1 MKIASWIN
9 TTREEVEARR
19 HHVWLGISLGNRYFT
34 AAHVGGYV
42 GWALV
47 HTKGRV
53 LIVIGDALQAINIEI
68 LDSRTP
74 HHALKRA
81 MKLGDAR
88 HAEISA
94 LVATLPAADQARV
107 RVAHFAEVTAAETYR
122 RNLEA
127 IGEAY
132 RGHAGF
138 RAHVQAMVRAGR
150 PDHADKIAHLPED
163 KLDRLAEY
171 ILKELP
177 LYVDGVEVGDG
188 AGGETEPFTL
198 SLYPAR
204 TQLDELVTGL
214 HGGTL
219 FPEIGARLRLDNPI
233 AMLEAYAD

>member
-1 MKIASWIN
+1 MRIASWIN

-34 AAHVGGYV
+34 AAHVGDYV
-42 GWALV
+42 GWALA
-47 HTKGRV
+47 HTKERV
-53 LIVIGDALQAINIEI
+53 LVVIGDALQAINIEI

-74 HHALKRA
+74 HHAQKRA
-81 MKLGDAR
+81 MKLGDER
-88 HAEISA
+88 HTEISA

-107 RVAHFAEVTAAETYR
+107 RVVHFTEVTAAETYR
-122 RNLEA
+122 RNLAA
-127 IGEAY
+127 IEEAY

-177 LYVDGVEVGDG
+177 LYVDGVEADG
-188 AGGETEPFTL
+188 EAFTL

-204 TQLDELVTGL
+204 TQLDNLVTGL

-233 AMLEAYAD
+233 AMLEAYVD

>member
-1 MKIASWIN
+1 MRIASWIN

-19 HHVWLGISLGNRYFT
+19 HHVWLGISLGNRYFS

-42 GWALV
+42 GWALA
-47 HTKGRV
+47 HTRERV

-88 HAEISA
+88 HAEVSA
-94 LVATLPAADQARV
+94 LVATLPDADRRRV
-107 RVAHFAEVTAAETYR
+107 RVAHFAEVAEAETYR
-122 RNLEA
+122 QNLAAVE
-127 IGEAY
+127 EAY
-132 RGHAGF
+132 RGHSGF

-150 PDHADKIAHLPED
+150 PDHADKIARLSED

-177 LYVDGVEVGDG
+177 LYVDGVE
-188 AGGETEPFTL
+188 AQGEPEVFTL

-204 TQLDELVTGL
+204 TALEELVTGL

-233 AMLEAYAD
+233 AMLEAYVEE